1 MTLHYRFTAF
11 LSVILL
17 FSLPGCVVTPT
28 AEQTGKSAAQ
38 PLNELPQSGASTPK
52 QEQAVESID
61 DIVITAKVKEAI
73 LNEPSLRREK
83 ISVETSKGMVRL
95 SGFVSTIGAMTKAIE
110 IASSIKGVIAVKDEI
125 RLMGQY

>member
-1 MTLHYRFTAF
+1 MTLHYRFIAF
-11 LSVILL
+11 LSVIMLVSLL
-17 FSLPGCVVTPT
+17 GCATTPKP
-28 AEQTGKSAAQ
+28 AQTDESAAQ
-38 PLNELPQSGASTPK
+38 RLNELPQAGASMPK
-52 QEQAVESID
+52 PEQTSESPD